1 MANHKTT
8 DQPGS
13 NDAQPGRERTRNQ
26 NAENSGGQRPNG
38 EKVMTNANKSKQGE
52 EDDHDI
58 KGKSKKELADERGG
72 HGHSGHSS
80 SRNGSQS
87 NAS

>member
-13 NDAQPGRERTRNQ
+13 KDLQANHKRTRNYEAHDTGKDRP
-26 NAENSGGQRPNG
+26 NAERAMIGSDKSVQREEEEHSMEN
-38 EKVMTNANKSKQGE
+38 KTNA
-52 EDDHDI
+52 
-58 KGKSKKELADERGG
+58 ELAEERGG

-80 SRNGSQS
+80 SRNGSRK
-87 NAS
+87 

>member
-13 NDAQPGRERTRNQ
+13 KDLQANHDRTRNQ
-26 NAENSGGQRPNG
+26 QAHDTGKDRPNG
-38 EKVMTNANKSKQGE
+38 ERVMTNANKSKQGE
-52 EDDHDI
+52 EDDHTTQ
-58 KGKSKKELADERGG
+58 GMSTEELAEERGG

-80 SRNGSQS
+80 SRNGSRK
-87 NAS
+87 

>member
-13 NDAQPGRERTRNQ
+13 KDLQANHKRTRNYEAHDTGKDRP
-26 NAENSGGQRPNG
+26 NAERNMADSD
-38 EKVMTNANKSKQGE
+38 KSKQAPE
-52 EDDHDI
+52 EDHIMTD
-58 KGKSKKELADERGG
+58 KTKFELAEERGG

-80 SRNGSQS
+80 SRNGSRK
-87 NAS
+87 

>member
-13 NDAQPGRERTRNQ
+13 KDLQANHDRTRNQ
-26 NAENSGGQRPNG
+26 QAHDTGKDRPNG
-38 EKVMTNANKSKQGE
+38 ERTMTNENKSKQGP
-52 EDDHDI
+52 EDDHSQQ
-58 KGKSKKELADERGG
+58 GMSKAELAEERGG

-80 SRNGSQS
+80 SRNGSRK
-87 NAS
+87 